1 MNSTLESQLT
11 ALIAST
17 LHVDQA
23 AVRPD
28 ATLAG
33 DLGADSLD
41 MVSLILAIEDE
52 FRVDIHDEEA
62 AELLT
67 VVQVIEYVSFA
78 IAAKE
83 STVAGRSNS
92 GGALSLR

>member
-1 MNSTLESQLT
+1 MNSTLESQLI

-17 LHVDQA
+17 LHVDQTV
-23 AVRPD
+23 VRPA

-33 DLGADSLD
+33 DLAADSLD

-52 FRVDIHDEEA
+52 FQVDIHDEEA

-67 VVQVIEYVSFA
+67 VEQMIEYVSFA

-83 STVAGRSNS
+83 PTVAGRSNS